1 MNLDMAVTFVL
12 NFKVIHKGTMNHW
25 DRFDKNTPYHE
36 STQGSNPFL
45 AMLASIEQTINS
57 HNCVNHIKKLL
68 DRVVR
73 NFDPYFLS
81 LLGSVRLGLTVMCQ
95 KSDGQPEVC
104 VTPDLPQ
111 EWLATLMF
119 MILGVVALTLTC
131 FLLLVSP
138 WKPSIV
144 DAAKWIVFIGSKL

>member
-1 MNLDMAVTFVL
+1 MF
-12 NFKVIHKGTMNHW
+12 
-25 DRFDKNTPYHE
+25 
-36 STQGSNPFL
+36 
-45 AMLASIEQTINS
+45 
-57 HNCVNHIKKLL
+57 
-68 DRVVR
+68 
-73 NFDPYFLS
+73 

-95 KSDGQPEVC
+95 KSEGQPEVC

-144 DAAKWIVFIGSKL
+144 DAAKWIVFIGSKLCPVWCIITRLRYPKGQ

>member
-1 MNLDMAVTFVL
+1 M
-12 NFKVIHKGTMNHW
+12 
-25 DRFDKNTPYHE
+25 NTPNHE
-36 STQGSNPFL
+36 STQGSNPYW
-45 AMLASIEQTINS
+45 AMLASIEQAINS
-57 HNCVNHIKKLL
+57 HNYVNHVKKLL

-104 VTPDLPQ
+104 VTPELPQ

>member
-1 MNLDMAVTFVL
+1 
-12 NFKVIHKGTMNHW
+12 
-25 DRFDKNTPYHE
+25 
-36 STQGSNPFL
+36 
-45 AMLASIEQTINS
+45 
-57 HNCVNHIKKLL
+57 
-68 DRVVR
+68 
-73 NFDPYFLS
+73 
-81 LLGSVRLGLTVMCQ
+81 MCQ

-104 VTPDLPQ
+104 VTPELPQ

-144 DAAKWIVFIGSKL
+144 DAAKWIVFIGSKSQTVRLNTHYCTKHPHFFLSLEAIFPYKSFFP

>member
-1 MNLDMAVTFVL
+1 
-12 NFKVIHKGTMNHW
+12 
-25 DRFDKNTPYHE
+25 
-36 STQGSNPFL
+36 
-45 AMLASIEQTINS
+45 MLTSIEQTINS
-57 HNCVNHIKKLL
+57 HNYVNHIKKLL

-104 VTPDLPQ
+104 VTPELPQ

>member
-1 MNLDMAVTFVL
+1 MV
-12 NFKVIHKGTMNHW
+12 VI
-25 DRFDKNTPYHE
+25 
-36 STQGSNPFL
+36 
-45 AMLASIEQTINS
+45 
-57 HNCVNHIKKLL
+57 
-68 DRVVR
+68 
-73 NFDPYFLS
+73 NFDPCVLS

-104 VTPDLPQ
+104 VTPDLPR